1 MCHSREG
8 GNPALLTG
16 MPINNLLDACLRRHD
31 EICFFDLMSA
41 FSEESLFIYDNSV
54 NGTFPLSKWDSS
66 AFDAAASCAERSERR
81 NGWGKPPDM
90 GVPEPWAFA
99 ARDGCS
105 RRGQGMNV
113 AGILDSPL
121 R

>member
-54 NGTFPLSKWDSS
+54 KWYIPII
-66 AFDAAASCAERSERR
+66 R
-81 NGWGKPPDM
+81 
-90 GVPEPWAFA
+90 V
-99 ARDGCS
+99 
-105 RRGQGMNV
+105 GQQ
-113 AGILDSPL
+113 
-121 R
+121 